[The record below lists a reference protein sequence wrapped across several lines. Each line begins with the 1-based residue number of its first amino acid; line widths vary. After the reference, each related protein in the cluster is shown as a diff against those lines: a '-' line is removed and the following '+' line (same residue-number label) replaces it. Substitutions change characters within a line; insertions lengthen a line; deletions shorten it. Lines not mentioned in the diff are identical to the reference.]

1 MNTKQHNQQKILN
14 EETLMSTIAR
24 LRAFGK
30 KIVFT
35 NGCFDLLHTGHI
47 HTLQEAAALG
57 DFLFVAVNSDASV
70 SRLKGPTRPLNHEQ
84 NRAQILAALSMVD
97 GVMIFEED
105 TPLQLIK
112 KIQPDVLV
120 KGGDYRP
127 DEIVGAKEV
136 IAGGGEIAIMPFIE
150 NISTTQL
157 IKKVIG

>member
-14 EETLMSTIAR
+14 EATLLSTVAR

-47 HTLQEAAALG
+47 HTLQEAATLG
-57 DFLFVAVNSDASV
+57 DFLLVGVNSDASV
-70 SRLKGPTRPLNHEQ
+70 SRLKGPTRPLNHEK

-105 TPLQLIK
+105 TPLQLIQ

-120 KGGDYRP
+120 KGGDYQP

-136 IAGGGEIAIMPFIE
+136 TAAGGQIAIIPFIE
-150 NISTTQL
+150 NISTTHI
-157 IKKVIG
+157 IKKVTG

>member
-136 IAGGGEIAIMPFIE
+136 IAGGGEIAIIPFIE

>member
-1 MNTKQHNQQKILN
+1 
-14 EETLMSTIAR
+14 MSTIAR

-136 IAGGGEIAIMPFIE
+136 IAGGGEIAIIPFIE